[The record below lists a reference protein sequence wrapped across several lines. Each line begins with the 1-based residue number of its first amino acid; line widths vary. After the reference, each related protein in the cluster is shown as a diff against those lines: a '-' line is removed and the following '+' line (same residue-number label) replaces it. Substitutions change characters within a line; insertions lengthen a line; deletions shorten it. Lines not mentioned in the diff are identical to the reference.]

1 MKTELIF
8 RLAKY
13 INTCIYFLRFTI
25 IFLYCFACR
34 QNLNIKEIL
43 EFYSFDQIPLK
54 SILGLLS
61 TNKKNPYSA
70 LCKYKIKQSS
80 NKVFVCCQYVSS
92 ACIFVKTCIMPY
104 FIWSLVFKLRVKQ

>member
-13 INTCIYFLRFTI
+13 INMYFLRFTI

-61 TNKKNPYSA
+61 TNNKKNHIQH
-70 LCKYKIKQSS
+70 CVNTKS
-80 NKVFVCCQYVSS
+80 NK
-92 ACIFVKTCIMPY
+92 AAT
-104 FIWSLVFKLRVKQ
+104 R

>member
-13 INTCIYFLRFTI
+13 INIYFLRFTI

-61 TNKKNPYSA
+61 TNNKKTIFSIVQIQNQT
-70 LCKYKIKQSS
+70 KQQQGICLLP
-80 NKVFVCCQYVSS
+80 VCE
-92 ACIFVKTCIMPY
+92 
-104 FIWSLVFKLRVKQ
+104 